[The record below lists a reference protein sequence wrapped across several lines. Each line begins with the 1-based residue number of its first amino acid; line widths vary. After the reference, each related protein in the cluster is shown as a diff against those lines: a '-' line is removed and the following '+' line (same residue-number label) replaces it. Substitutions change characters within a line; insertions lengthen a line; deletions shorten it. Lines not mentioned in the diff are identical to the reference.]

1 MGLNSSTLLRLAAR
15 ARRWTAAQ
23 SPQARALARR
33 LRKPSTIPLLLAT
46 VVLPILAVFNAF
58 VATAAPGTMYVAGAT
73 FPFNGVWL
81 ESPDKSVDAVNGGHY
96 WDASGGNGLCRIDAD
111 PASPTGF

>member
-1 MGLNSSTLLRLAAR
+1 MGLNHDTILRLAAR

-58 VATAAPGTMYVAGAT
+58 IATAAPGTMYVSGVT

-81 ESPDKSVDAVNGGHY
+81 EFGRRWALLG
-96 WDASGGNGLCRIDAD
+96 RQRR
-111 PASPTGF
+111 